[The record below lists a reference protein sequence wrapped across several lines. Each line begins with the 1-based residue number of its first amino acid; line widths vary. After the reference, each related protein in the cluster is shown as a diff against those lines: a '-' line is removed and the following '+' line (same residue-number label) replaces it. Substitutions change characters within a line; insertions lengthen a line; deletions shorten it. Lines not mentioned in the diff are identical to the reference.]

1 MTKRTGC
8 LTGLRNCLHLSVA
21 GPILNL
27 FEVVMSMMRTRFET
41 LDAQMTRWM
50 ARNGVQLLR
59 IALGVVFL
67 WFGALKLFPG
77 LSPAQELAGRTITI
91 LTLGIVP
98 PNVSIPI
105 LAVWE
110 CVIGLGLIS
119 GRWMRATIFLLV
131 AQMAGTMLPLAF
143 FPESTFTRLPYAPTL
158 EGQYIIK
165 NLVLVTAALVL
176 GATVR
181 GGRLTSRPVDSE

>member
-1 MTKRTGC
+1 
-8 LTGLRNCLHLSVA
+8 
-21 GPILNL
+21 
-27 FEVVMSMMRTRFET
+27 MSMMRTRFET

-67 WFGALKLFPG
+67 WFGALKLFPS